1 MIMIKM
7 VMFPTILTI
16 LTSKTQ
22 SLCFN
27 SRSQVQLKSAVV
39 HETHS
44 NRDKLHHVSKVYFY
58 SVRSFCLIFSLNPTA
73 FR

>member
-1 MIMIKM
+1 MIIIKV
-7 VMFPTILTI
+7 VMFSRP
-16 LTSKTQ
+16 K

-58 SVRSFCLIFSLNPTA
+58 SVRSFWLIFSLNPTA

>member
-7 VMFPTILTI
+7 VMFSDNPDK
-16 LTSKTQ
+16 TSKTQ

-58 SVRSFCLIFSLNPTA
+58 SVRSVWLILSLNPTA